1 LLQGY
6 GYVALFLLVSLA
18 FAGVMITLPV
28 LLRKLKVIP
37 YKPSAVK
44 SSTVECGLETT
55 GRSWVQFNPHYYFFA
70 LIAVVLDVMLIFLLP
85 WALVLAGLGVFALAA
100 AAVFVA
106 ILSLGY
112 IYAWRKGVL
121 QWK

>member
-6 GYVALFLLVSLA
+6 GYIALFLLVSLG
-18 FAGVMITLPV
+18 FAGLMITLPV

-37 YKPSAVK
+37 HKPSDVK

-55 GRSWVQFNPHYYFFA
+55 GRSWVQFNPHYYFFG
-70 LIAVVLDVMLIFLLP
+70 LIAVALDVMLVFILP
-85 WALVLAGLGVFALAA
+85 WAVVLGELGAFALGAG
-100 AAVFVA
+100 AVFVV
-106 ILSLGY
+106 ILLVGY

>member
-1 LLQGY
+1 MLQGY
-6 GYVALFLLVSLA
+6 GYIALFLLVSLA
-18 FAGVMITLPV
+18 FAGLMITLPV

-37 YKPSAVK
+37 SKPSAVK

-55 GRSWVQFNPHYYFFA
+55 GRSWVRFNPHYYFFA
-70 LIAVVLDVMLIFLLP
+70 LIAVALDVMFIFILP
-85 WALVLAGLGVFALAA
+85 WAVDLKDLGAYALGGGAI
-100 AAVFVA
+100 FVS
-106 ILSLGY
+106 ILLLGY